1 MASVKKTM
9 ELAQLNHQSLFVYD
23 HQDGLDKVYLVAF
36 PESAN
41 DEALAALLRYG
52 RQLQAVV
59 NLDAWPAGEG
69 PTGDAH
75 HIGKS
80 VPVDLCVERLR
91 EFAPALRDWDF
102 HGCEGAERIVVRSFS
117 RSDVLSQESAES
129 FLLEALCHGE
139 EKVVNIWMTPIS
151 PLALSASGD
160 VKALALELD
169 CPLVSRA
176 DVVDRRHDHP
186 RLLKHTGVVRQK
198 LLGSDFEVHS
208 FYSSLD
214 QRYHWA
220 FSSVDFKAGDSAT
233 LTRIE
238 FECLT
243 GHVFGSTL
251 CSCSQHMEESL
262 RRISADGMGL
272 LVYLRQGPA
281 FSLASSNCQFDDGD
295 VGEEAKWNASL
306 ILKHFG
312 IERVQLLEGSI
323 AQRKFLAEH
332 GIVVEGGEDFSRH

>member
-1 MASVKKTM
+1 MD
-9 ELAQLNHQSLFVYD
+9 LCQLSGESLFIYD
-23 HQDGLDKVYLVAF
+23 HQDGPDKVYLVSF
-36 PESAN
+36 PDHAD

-59 NLDAWPAGEG
+59 NLDAWSEGEG

-75 HIGKS
+75 QLGRSI
-80 VPVDLCVERLR
+80 PIDLCVESLR
-91 EFAPALRDWDF
+91 DFASSLRDWSF
-102 HGCEGAERIVVRSFS
+102 HDCHGDERIVVRSFS
-117 RSDVLSQESAES
+117 RSDVLSQKSAES
-129 FLLEALCHGE
+129 FILEALCHGAQQ
-139 EKVVNIWMTPIS
+139 VVNIWMTPIS
-151 PLALSASGD
+151 RLATSPSRDLR
-160 VKALALELD
+160 ALALELG

-198 LLGSDFEVHS
+198 LLGADFEVHS

-220 FSSVDFKAGDSAT
+220 FSSVDFKAHEAAA

-251 CSCSQHMEESL
+251 CSCSQHMEDSL
-262 RRISADGMGL
+262 RRISAEGSGL

-281 FSLASSNCQFDDGD
+281 FSMESSSCQFND
-295 VGEEAKWNASL
+295 VDEEAKWNASL
-306 ILKHFG
+306 ILKYFG
-312 IERVQLLEGSI
+312 IDRVQLLRGSS
-323 AQRKFLAEH
+323 AQRRFLTEH
-332 GIVVEGGEDFSRH
+332 GIVVEPEQNLPGH